1 MVAQNGILRALV
13 TPATHLFISTNV
25 KLHGVDFVSANVSL
39 FLLIEFVFLVVTI
52 MIILNWKKK
61 KKDQWLKSGDDENT
75 HVNTITQDNILNVKN
90 RFKDKWREVTQ

>member
-1 MVAQNGILRALV
+1 MVAQNGILRASA
-13 TPATHLFISTNV
+13 TPATHLFISTNI
-25 KLHGVDFVSANVSL
+25 KLHGVDFVSANMSL

-52 MIILNWKKK
+52 MIILNWQK

-75 HVNTITQDNILNVKN
+75 HVNTTTQDNILNVKN